1 MISQLL
7 MLFWLTSFVD
17 LSIQLFHKADPIIQ
31 SLGTQKM
38 QKHAI
43 KGNFWAVQFKSLD

>member
-7 MLFWLTSFVD
+7 MLFWLTLFVD
-17 LSIQLFHKADPIIQ
+17 LSIQHFHKADPSIQ